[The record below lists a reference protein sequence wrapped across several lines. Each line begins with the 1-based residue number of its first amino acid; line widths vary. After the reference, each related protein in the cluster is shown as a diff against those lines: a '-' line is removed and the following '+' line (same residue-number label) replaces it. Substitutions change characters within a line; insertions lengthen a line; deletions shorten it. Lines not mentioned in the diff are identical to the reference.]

1 MNLIQSDAWQLT
13 THQREQHLYLP
24 RYFPKTRP
32 WKLRWYGCLSL
43 LGLSWVGRSQ
53 AGGAHRY
60 TNSGGNRGWNPSQ
73 MAPFQFRLSPRR
85 FKASSTLTGPLC
97 ILPRKLG
104 WWSRRRKTM
113 SWINWINP
121 SGSWW
126 QLSRR
131 QSRRWHSIHGWCHRG
146 CWGLCGSWNCWSHW
160 DSLMSLVVLPWLHL
174 KMPLHEQL
182 ASYLHEQLTSQ
193 LQA

>member
-1 MNLIQSDAWQLT
+1 MIRVSKLTGIVLGWTLSSRRSTSLHQLWR
-13 THQREQHLYLP
+13 QP
-24 RYFPKTRP
+24 R
-32 WKLRWYGCLSL
+32 LESL
-43 LGLSWVGRSQ
+43 
-53 AGGAHRY
+53 
-60 TNSGGNRGWNPSQ
+60 TD
-73 MAPFQFRLSPRR
+73 APFQFRLSPRR